1 VRHTILIATAA
12 LVCLPLMACDEA
24 KQAVNA
30 AGCKAVD
37 AGISALS
44 NTDDL
49 SGDGIQKLSDAAN
62 TAVTAVE
69 SAVTNLPEA
78 TQTKLDDAKQQLD
91 DAVAS
96 AETDPEAAKQ
106 KVADAAAN
114 LSSSLDDVKTSL
126 DC

>member
-1 VRHTILIATAA
+1 VRRTILIATTA
-12 LVCLPLMACDEA
+12 LACLPLVACDEA
-24 KQAVNA
+24 KQAANTA
-30 AGCKAVD
+30 ACKAVD

-49 SGDGIQKLSDAAN
+49 SGDGIEKLSDAAD
-62 TAVTAVE
+62 TAVTTIDN
-69 SAVTNLPEA
+69 AVTDLPEA
-78 TQTKLDDAKQQLD
+78 AQTKLDDAKQQLD
-91 DAVAS
+91 DAVAE

-114 LSSSLDDVKTSL
+114 LSSSLEDVKTSL

>member
-1 VRHTILIATAA
+1 VRHTILIAAA
-12 LVCLPLMACDEA
+12 LVCLPLAACDEA
-24 KQAVNA
+24 KQAVNT

-44 NTDDL
+44 NTDNL

-69 SAVTNLPEA
+69 SGVTKLPEA
-78 TQTKLDDAKQQLD
+78 TQTKLDDAKKQLD
-91 DAVAS
+91 DAVAE

-114 LSSSLDDVKTSL
+114 LSSSLEDVKTEL
-126 DC
+126 NC

>member
-1 VRHTILIATAA
+1 M
-12 LVCLPLMACDEA
+12 CLPLVACDEA
-24 KQAVNA
+24 KQAVNT

-62 TAVTAVE
+62 TAVTAIN
-69 SAVTNLPEA
+69 SGVTNLPEA

-91 DAVAS
+91 DAVAE

-114 LSSSLDDVKTSL
+114 LSSSLEDVKTSL

>member
-1 VRHTILIATAA
+1 VRRTILIAAA
-12 LVCLPLMACDEA
+12 LLCLPLAACDEA
-24 KQAVNA
+24 KQAANT

-37 AGISALS
+37 AGVAALS
-44 NTDDL
+44 KTDDL
-49 SGDGIQKLSDAAN
+49 SGDGIKKLSDAAD

-69 SAVTNLPEA
+69 SGVTKLPEA
-78 TQTKLDDAKQQLD
+78 AQTKLDDAKKQLD

-114 LSSSLDDVKTSL
+114 LSSSLEDAKTSL
-126 DC
+126 NC

>member
-1 VRHTILIATAA
+1 VRRTILIATAA
-12 LVCLPLMACDEA
+12 LVCLPLIACDEA
-24 KQAVNA
+24 KQAANTA
-30 AGCKAVD
+30 ACKAVD
-37 AGISALS
+37 AGIAALA

-49 SGDGIQKLSDAAN
+49 SGEGIEKLSTAAD
-62 TAVTAVE
+62 TAVTAID
-69 SAVTNLPEA
+69 SGVTNLPEDA
-78 TQTKLDDAKQQLD
+78 QTKLDDAKQQLD

>member
-1 VRHTILIATAA
+1 MRPTILIATAA
-12 LVCLPLMACDEA
+12 LVCVSLIACDEA

-44 NTDDL
+44 KTDDL
-49 SGDGIQKLSDAAN
+49 SGDGIEKLSDAAD
-62 TAVTAVE
+62 TAVTAIDNG
-69 SAVTNLPEA
+69 VTDLPEA
-78 TQTKLDDAKQQLD
+78 AQTKLDDAKQQLD
-91 DAVAS
+91 DAVAE

-114 LSSSLDDVKTSL
+114 LSSSLEDAKTSL